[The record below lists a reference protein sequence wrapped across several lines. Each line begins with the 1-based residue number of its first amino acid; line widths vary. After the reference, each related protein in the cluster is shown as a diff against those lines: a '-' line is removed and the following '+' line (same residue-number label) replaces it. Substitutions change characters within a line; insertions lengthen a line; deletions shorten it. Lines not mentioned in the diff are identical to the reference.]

1 MISALLNRTELDAA
15 FTWKDREGNFLL
27 PSQMPSKRLFYTW
40 KMIWNHACPPELRYW
55 DDHRYEFGSFYT
67 PDYMLQA
74 FRCLYLELR
83 SRNDLGPRMA
93 QAVTEIVAS
102 FTAWKSPRLGECVPC

>member
-1 MISALLNRTELDAA
+1 MTSELLARTELDAA
-15 FTWKDREGNFLL
+15 FAWRDREGNFLR

-67 PDYMLQA
+67 PEYMLQA
-74 FRCLYLELR
+74 FRCLYLELKTR
-83 SRNDLGPRMA
+83 SDLGPRMA
-93 QAVTEIVAS
+93 QAVTEIVES
-102 FTAWKSPRLGECVPC
+102 FNAWTNPRLEGGAAC